1 MRMFRLLFVV
11 VLFSALFGGSPAAAS
26 IQEGPPDVAV
36 PSFRDCGQKH
46 AYTHWYR
53 VNWYGTKPILKVWK
67 GQGKGNPYYV
77 SVWYGENYVPNS
89 GSGIVTTSP
98 QVDTNDGWV
107 GYYISTRWYL
117 THPGWNNDANWEARG
132 CTD

>member
-1 MRMFRLLFVV
+1 MRVLRLLPVI
-11 VLFSALFGGSPAAAS
+11 VLFTVLLGGSPSAAS
-26 IQEGPPDVAV
+26 IQESPPDIEL
-36 PSFRDCGQKH
+36 PSARWCGEMH
-46 AYTHWYR
+46 AYTH
-53 VNWYGTKPILKVWK
+53 WYGTKPILKVWK